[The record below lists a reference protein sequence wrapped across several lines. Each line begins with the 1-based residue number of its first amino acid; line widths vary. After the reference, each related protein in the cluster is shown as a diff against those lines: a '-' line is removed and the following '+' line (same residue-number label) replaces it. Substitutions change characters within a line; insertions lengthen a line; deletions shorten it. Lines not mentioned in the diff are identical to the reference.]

1 MQLRN
6 PYSLEW
12 LEVDNEQKAISFYMP
27 SSNIY
32 EGAMNMT
39 IDFAK
44 QKDGVLHIELVQ
56 MYSVPRVDPEQTY
69 LVYNYY
75 RGRLTGV
82 TEQPGYYTAEFH
94 SLL

>member
-6 PYSLEW
+6 QYSLEW

-27 SSNIY
+27 SSNIF

-44 QKDGVLHIELVQ
+44 QKDRVLQIELAQVYQ
-56 MYSVPRVDPEQTY
+56 VPRVDPS
-69 LVYNYY
+69 
-75 RGRLTGV
+75 
-82 TEQPGYYTAEFH
+82 QPGYYTAEFH